1 MDPLTKKYYFKWDR
15 TIYPEDSYIQYSV
28 FRQNNKHT
36 NINNY
41 ADFKKRNNRTNI
53 YLKDIEYKGNTI
65 HLKKPLFEKFFFKE
79 GILSVLKRLNDDD
92 I

>member
-1 MDPLTKKYYFKWDR
+1 MCTSLHNLLCKKKDIIMNPLTKKYYFKWDR

-41 ADFKKRNNRTNI
+41 ADFKKSWRAI
-53 YLKDIEYKGNTI
+53 A
-65 HLKKPLFEKFFFKE
+65 PA
-79 GILSVLKRLNDDD
+79 
-92 I
+92 